1 MSALLNWVKP
11 DQTSQEGIKC
21 NKAKEWLRSYC
32 PNVYTVKQGVDF
44 WGLTAQNEPW
54 DGTVPDFTFNAM
66 GWNATTQR
74 DWIVEHLGPALEA
87 AGYAGKAKISK

>member
-1 MSALLNWVKP
+1 MKVKGLNLDYLLKP
-11 DQTSQEGIKC
+11 S
-21 NKAKEWLRSYC
+21 LLYC
-32 PNVYTVKQGVDF
+32 SNVYTVKQGVDF

-87 AGYAGKAKISK
+87 AGYAGKV

>member
-1 MSALLNWVKP
+1 M
-11 DQTSQEGIKC
+11 
-21 NKAKEWLRSYC
+21 
-32 PNVYTVKQGVDF
+32 KQGVDF

-87 AGYAGKAKISK
+87 AGYAGKVKISNQVEFLLQVLSELIHNMTTDCSTDYSIDCSNRFFNQ